1 MPITRLQI
9 LPRIRLVRP
18 KRLYQ
23 EKCNMEETELRMLMM
38 RRRSMRK
45 RTEIWLQRVQV
56 MRRTRN
62 RKRCGM
68 DKGKPPTSNIVS
80 EKASKAGEAAA
91 GRSNGGYGGD
101 GERDAFDE
109 TKNKVEEA
117 YVIEP

>member
-62 RKRCGM
+62 RKRC
-68 DKGKPPTSNIVS
+68 
-80 EKASKAGEAAA
+80 EKASKAGEAAG

-117 YVIEP
+117 YVSAKDTMTDQA